1 MQKLVETFQDG
12 GIWMYAII
20 LWGAVFFSLLAV
32 QFRRR
37 ADKDFTWVLWGIL
50 ISLFALGP
58 LGTAVGIHQSA
69 GALASMSPPDPTSTV
84 VLVWKIV
91 GIALTTTIF
100 STLLAV
106 VGAIPLGVVTYQV
119 RNGKRPEAKAAAG
132 Q

>member
-20 LWGAVFFSLLAV
+20 LWGAVFFSLLVV

-69 GALASMSPPDPTSTV
+69 GALASMSPPDPTSPV

-119 RNGKRPEAKAAAG
+119 RNGKRPA
-132 Q
+132 

>member
-1 MQKLVETFQDG
+1 MQRFVETFQDG

-37 ADKDFTWVLWGIL
+37 ADRDFTWVLWGIL

-58 LGTAVGIHQSA
+58 LGTAVGIHQSSA
-69 GALASMSPPDPTSTV
+69 ALASLSPADAASTV
-84 VLVWKIV
+84 MLVWKIV
-91 GIALTTTIF
+91 GVALTTTIF

-119 RNGKRPEAKAAAG
+119 RNGKRPA
-132 Q
+132 